1 MANKKLITIFI
12 VSVILFIFILVSYS
26 SFFAGIDLVVNE
38 FFYSIRLDFFVG
50 LANII
55 GFFTGWFILLP
66 LSLLFGL
73 YFWLSKKRKQSA
85 FFVIAML
92 LTFSLTQVLKYF
104 INRARPHNALVDAI
118 DYSFPSGH
126 AVTNIVF
133 IGLLLFLFSRK
144 RKNLHFYIIGFL
156 FSLIVVISRL
166 YLNVHW
172 FSDIIGGIM
181 LGVAISSAFI
191 LLYER

>member
-104 INRARPHNALVDAI
+104 INRARPHNALVDA
-118 DYSFPSGH
+118 
-126 AVTNIVF
+126 
-133 IGLLLFLFSRK
+133 
-144 RKNLHFYIIGFL
+144 
-156 FSLIVVISRL
+156 
-166 YLNVHW
+166 
-172 FSDIIGGIM
+172 
-181 LGVAISSAFI
+181 
-191 LLYER
+191 